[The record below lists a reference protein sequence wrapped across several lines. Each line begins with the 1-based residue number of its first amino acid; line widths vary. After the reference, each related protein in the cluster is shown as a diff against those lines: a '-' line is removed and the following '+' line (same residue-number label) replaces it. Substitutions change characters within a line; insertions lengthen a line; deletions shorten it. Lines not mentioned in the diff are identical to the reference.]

1 MASVHTPTQNHLLAA
16 LSPEDYARLLP
27 NLELIAM
34 PLGGVLT
41 AAGFRA
47 NLAAK
52 CGLWSNERRRVAE
65 VGSQNGGPSSET
77 GSEGCGGGDCV
88 KRWCSRRRSSAA
100 YCRSRPSMKECRK
113 SIRFVTE
120 SSEGSSGKTTIGRS
134 FGSISFTVLASS
146 VIAAA
151 CGARRVPGLP

>member
-77 GSEGCGGGDCV
+77 GSEGCGGG
-88 KRWCSRRRSSAA
+88 
-100 YCRSRPSMKECRK
+100 ECGK

-120 SSEGSSGKTTIGRS
+120 SSESSSGKTTIGRS